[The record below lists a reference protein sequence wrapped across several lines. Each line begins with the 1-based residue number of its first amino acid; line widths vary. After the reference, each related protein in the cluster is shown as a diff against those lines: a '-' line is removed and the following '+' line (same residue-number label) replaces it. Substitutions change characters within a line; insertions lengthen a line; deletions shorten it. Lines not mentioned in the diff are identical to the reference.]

1 MTNSLKNQKS
11 RSYFAAQNSY
21 QGFISHFGK
30 VFKSDKYDRIF
41 VLKGGPGTGKSSL
54 MKKLSKKL
62 SEISEVTDIYC
73 SSDIKSL
80 DGVIARGKHSSVAIL
95 DGTSPHER
103 DAVIAGA
110 IDELVNLGEYWK
122 TDGLIEQR
130 EEILSLSFE
139 KSSNYKNAYSRLS
152 VAGKYKELLLTE
164 VLSRL
169 DTYRA
174 RAYATELCRGNKS
187 KDPPSR
193 SLLLSAFGKDGYQ
206 TLPDS
211 LSNYKNT
218 IQITGEY
225 FSAELFMKILC
236 EELTKLNI
244 EHKEFPSP
252 LSHSVTETVVI
263 NDNDESFCYTLLPAE
278 EKLSVNT
285 FIRSLATAEVQLLH
299 FEKERK
305 KEETLAIKAFAKASD
320 AHFKLEK
327 IYTPLMD
334 FEMISNTAQKIEK
347 KALEILE

>member
-1 MTNSLKNQKS
+1 MTNSLEKQISGN
-11 RSYFAAQNSY
+11 YFAAQNSY

-54 MKKLSKKL
+54 MKRLSSRL

-80 DGVIARGKHSSVAIL
+80 DGVIAKGTHSSIAIL

-110 IDELVNLGEYWK
+110 IDELVNLGEHWR
-122 TDGLIEQR
+122 TDGLVEQR
-130 EEILSLSFE
+130 EEILSLSLE
-139 KSSNYKNAYSRLS
+139 KSNNYKNAYSSLS
-152 VAGKYKELLLTE
+152 IAGKYKELLLNE
-164 VLSRL
+164 VLSRF

-174 RAYATELCRGNKS
+174 KAFAIGLCQGNKR
-187 KDPPSR
+187 KERPSR

-211 LSNYKNT
+211 LSRYNNT

-236 EELTKLNI
+236 DELTRLNI
-244 EHKEFPSP
+244 EHEEFPSP

-263 NDNDESFCYTLLPAE
+263 KNNKDTLCYTLLPAD

-285 FIRSLATAEVQLLH
+285 FLRSLATAEVELSH

-305 KEETLAIKAFAKASD
+305 KQEALAIKAFSKASD
-320 AHFKLEK
+320 AHFRLEK
-327 IYTPLMD
+327 IYTPLMN
-334 FEMISNTAQKIEK
+334 FEMIGNIADKIEK